1 MTSIEKIKMNKAN
14 PTTLIVGGVN
24 FLGQELVE
32 SLIDQKGFVIML
44 DDINK
49 GNIEYVRKYLD
60 SDLFLFT
67 DNSTLGELKDELS
80 RIDYIIYLTDLVSAS
95 NTEIESE
102 EFLKRSNLLSETLK
116 LSLHFKSK
124 FVLCTS
130 LPVFENSSLTTGKR
144 SKDIHDYDVTEL
156 QRYSES
162 LTKEYVKKASLNA
175 RIVRLGEVVGY
186 GMEIKNTDSNFV
198 RLCKLALSA
207 KPLTIYGE
215 GLELRSYVNVKDAS
229 LGILKSLFEDKT
241 KDKIYSLCYP
251 QNITALSLA
260 YKIAEVEPKAG
271 HIVFKEGDN
280 SGGVFTEK
288 SEDNL
293 SEIGWEAKIPLERSI
308 AQVVSYINDVYTKKV
323 VIHEEKVVDLS
334 KKKFIDNV
342 SKLGRSRSRDSKI
355 HLSDEKLRTK
365 LSSSKEVNFDRNSN
379 SYKVK
384 HFFKTLTFSKLINYL
399 IIIILCFILY
409 FGLLSPVLRNAKA
422 IYELNNISKLE
433 TYNDS
438 DISKAKVS
446 VSGILTDV
454 NNFKGVFDLF
464 YLKDLYTNL
473 NNSFSIDNEYLSFI
487 GNNDSEISK
496 LETFFIGRKT
506 IKDFK
511 LLKVD
516 IDRLNA
522 QKELT
527 KNTNLELLDNI
538 NSSIVS
544 RIENTKIKPVSSY
557 LSFHS
562 KNHAFDQDKNI
573 LLVGQK
579 DGVVK
584 YFNIYSFR
592 DDQLVLVTSSEKISL
607 DLVPSDIK
615 ASVLNI
621 SKNKLTEDV
630 KNTEKNKIKAGM
642 STISKTSIDEVE
654 VFDIGRIYS
663 LIGSG
668 TVAYKDKDVD
678 SVDMET
684 LLKTDQSQEVFSII
698 LNDYLKR
705 DVELSKLGSYLGL
718 LEGIAN

>member
-130 LPVFENSSLTTGKR
+130 LPVFENSSVTT
-144 SKDIHDYDVTEL
+144 SKKSKSIHDYDVTEL

-162 LTKEYVKKASLNA
+162 LTKEYIKKASLNA
-175 RIVRLGEVVGY
+175 RIVRLGEVIGY

-280 SGGVFTEK
+280 TEGVFTEK

-323 VIHEEKVVDLS
+323 EIHEEKVVDSS

-384 HFFKTLTFSKLINYL
+384 HFLKTLTFSKLINYL
-399 IIIILCFILY
+399 IIIVLCFILY
-409 FGLLSPVLRNAKA
+409 FGILSPVLRNAKA

-433 TYNDS
+433 TFNDS
-438 DISKAKVS
+438 DISKAKIS

-454 NNFKGVFDLF
+454 NNFKGVYDLF

-473 NNSFSIDNEYLSFI
+473 NNSFSIDNEYLNFI
-487 GNNDSEISK
+487 STNDSEISK
-496 LETFFIGRKT
+496 LETFFVGRKT

-516 IDRLNA
+516 IDRLNT

-527 KNTNLELLDNI
+527 KKTNLELLDSI

-544 RIENTKIKPVSSY
+544 KIENSKIKPVSSY
-557 LSFHS
+557 LSFIS
-562 KNHAFDQDKNI
+562 KNHAFDQNKNI
-573 LLVGQK
+573 LLMGQK

-592 DDQLVLVTSSEKISL
+592 DNQLVLVTSSEKVSL
-607 DLVPSDIK
+607 DLLTPEIK

-630 KNTEKNKIKAGM
+630 KNTEKNKIKASM
-642 STISKTSIDEVE
+642 STISKVSLDEVE
-654 VFDIGRIYS
+654 VFDTGEIYS

-684 LLKTDQSQEVFSII
+684 LLKTDQSQEIFSTIV
-698 LNDYLKR
+698 NDYLKR

-718 LEGIAN
+718 LEGVTN

>member
-49 GNIEYVRKYLD
+49 GNIENVRKYLD

-80 RIDYIIYLTDLVSAS
+80 RIDYIVYLTDLVSAS

-130 LPVFENSSLTTGKR
+130 LPVFENSSVTT
-144 SKDIHDYDVTEL
+144 SKKSKNIHDYDVTEL

-162 LTKEYVKKASLNA
+162 LTKEYIKKASLNA
-175 RIVRLGEVVGY
+175 RIVRLGEVIGY

-198 RLCKLALSA
+198 RLCKLALTA

-251 QNITALSLA
+251 QNITSLSLA

-280 SGGVFTEK
+280 TGGVFTEK

-323 VIHEEKVVDLS
+323 EIHEEKVVDMS

-384 HFFKTLTFSKLINYL
+384 HFLKTLTFSKLINYL
-399 IIIILCFILY
+399 IILVLCFLLY
-409 FGLLSPVLRNAKA
+409 FGILSPVLRNAKA

-433 TYNDS
+433 TFNDT

-454 NNFKGVFDLF
+454 NNFKGIFDLF

-473 NNSFSIDNEYLSFI
+473 NNSFSIDNEYLNFI
-487 GNNDSEISK
+487 ANNDSEISK
-496 LETFFIGRKT
+496 LETFYSGRKT

-516 IDRLNA
+516 IDRLNT

-527 KNTNLELLDNI
+527 KKTNLELLDNI
-538 NSSIVS
+538 NSSIVTK
-544 RIENTKIKPVSSY
+544 IENTKIKPVSSY
-557 LSFHS
+557 LTFLST
-562 KNHAFDQDKNI
+562 NHAFDQNKNI
-573 LLVGQK
+573 LLIGQK

-584 YFNIYSFR
+584 YFNIYAFR
-592 DDQLVLVTSSEKISL
+592 DDQLVLVTSSEKVSL
-607 DLVPSDIK
+607 DLLTPEIK

-621 SKNKLTEDV
+621 SKSKLTEDV
-630 KNTEKNKIKAGM
+630 KNTEKNKIKSGM

-668 TVAYKDKDVD
+668 TVNYKEKDID

-684 LLKTDQSQEVFSII
+684 LLKTDQSHEVFSTI

-718 LEGIAN
+718 MESITN

>member
-1 MTSIEKIKMNKAN
+1 MTSIEKIKYNKAN

-49 GNIEYVRKYLD
+49 GNIEYIRKYLD
-60 SDLFLFT
+60 NELFLFT
-67 DNSTLGELKDELS
+67 DNSTLTELKEELS
-80 RIDYIIYLTDLVSAS
+80 RIDYIIYLTDLVSSS
-95 NTEIESE
+95 NSEIESE

-124 FVLCTS
+124 FVLCSS
-130 LPVFENSSLTTGKR
+130 LPIFESSSLTTGKKSR
-144 SKDIHDYDVTEL
+144 DIHDYDVTEL

-162 LTKEYVKKASLNA
+162 LVKEYIKKASLNA
-175 RIVRLGEVVGY
+175 RIVRLGEVIGY
-186 GMEIKNTDSNFV
+186 GMEIKNTESNFV

-207 KPLTIYGE
+207 KPLSIYGE

-271 HIVFKEGDN
+271 HIVFKEGDESN
-280 SGGVFTEK
+280 AVFTEK

-293 SEIGWEAKIPLERSI
+293 SGIGWEAKIPLERSI

-323 VIHEEKVVDLS
+323 VIHEDKVVDSS
-334 KKKFIDNV
+334 KKKFIENV
-342 SKLGRSRSRDSKI
+342 SKLSRSRSRDSKI

-379 SYKVK
+379 SYRVK

-399 IIIILCFILY
+399 VIITLCFVLY
-409 FGLLSPVLRNAKA
+409 FGILSPVLRNAKA

-433 TYNDS
+433 TLSKS
-438 DISKAKVS
+438 DLEKSNLAVN
-446 VSGILTDV
+446 GILKDI
-454 NNFKGVFDLF
+454 NSFKSVFNLF
-464 YLKDLYTNL
+464 YLNDLYTNL
-473 NNSFSIDNEYLSFI
+473 NNSFSIDQEYLDFVSS
-487 GNNDSEISK
+487 NEAELTK
-496 LETFFIGRKT
+496 LESFYIGRT
-506 IKDFK
+506 TLKDFK
-511 LLKVD
+511 ILKVD
-516 IDRLNA
+516 IDRLKS

-527 KNTNLELLDNI
+527 KNTNLELVDSI
-538 NSSIVS
+538 NNSLVS
-544 RIENTKIKPVSSY
+544 KIETSKILPVSNY
-557 LSFHS
+557 LNFTST
-562 KNHAFDQDKNI
+562 NHAFDQDKNI
-573 LLVGQK
+573 LLIGQK

-584 YFNIYSFR
+584 YFNVYSFR
-592 DDQLVLVTSSEKISL
+592 DNQLVLITSSEKVSI
-607 DLVPSDIK
+607 DLLTPEVK
-615 ASVLNI
+615 ASVLSI
-621 SKNKLTEDV
+621 SKNKLTEDLE
-630 KNTEKNKIKAGM
+630 NTEKNKLKGVM
-642 STISKTSIDEVE
+642 STISKVGIDEVE
-654 VFDIGRIYS
+654 VFDLTRIYS

-668 TVAYKDKDVD
+668 TVQYKEKSID
-678 SVDMET
+678 SVDMEI
-684 LLKTDQSQEVFSII
+684 LLKTDQSEEIYSTI

-705 DVELSKLGSYLGL
+705 DVDLSKLGSYLDL
-718 LEGIAN
+718 LESITN

>member
-14 PTTLIVGGVN
+14 PTTLILGGVN

-80 RIDYIIYLTDLVSAS
+80 RIDYIVYLTDLVSSS

-130 LPVFENSSLTTGKR
+130 LPVFENSSVTTK
-144 SKDIHDYDVTEL
+144 SKSIHDYDVTEL

-162 LTKEYVKKASLNA
+162 LTKEYIKKASLNA
-175 RIVRLGEVVGY
+175 RVVRLGEVVGY

-271 HIVFKEGDN
+271 HIVFKEGEE
-280 SGGVFTEK
+280 SKGVFTEK

-323 VIHEEKVVDLS
+323 VIHEEKVIDES

-399 IIIILCFILY
+399 IIIVLCFILY

-422 IYELNNISKLE
+422 IYELNTISKLE
-433 TYNDS
+433 AFSKD
-438 DISKAKVS
+438 DIARVKVS
-446 VSGILTDV
+446 VSGILSDV
-454 NNFKGVFDLF
+454 NGFKSIFDLF

-473 NNSFSIDNEYLSFI
+473 NNSFSIDNEYLNFI
-487 GNNDSEISK
+487 SNNDSEISK

-511 LLKVD
+511 LLKAD
-516 IDRLNA
+516 IDRLNT
-522 QKELT
+522 QKVNT

-538 NSSIVS
+538 NSSLVNK
-544 RIENTKIKPVSSY
+544 IEESKITPVSKY
-557 LSFHS
+557 LNFIS

-573 LLVGQK
+573 LLIGQK

-584 YFNIYSFR
+584 YFNIYAFR

-607 DLVPSDIK
+607 DLLPSEIK
-615 ASVLNI
+615 ASVLNV
-621 SKNKLTEDV
+621 SKNKLTDDV
-630 KNTEKNKIKAGM
+630 KNTEKNKIKTGM
-642 STISKTSIDEVE
+642 SSLSKVSVDEVE

-668 TVAYKDKDVD
+668 TIVYKDKDLD

-684 LLKTDQSQEVFSII
+684 LLKTDQSQEIFSTI
-698 LNDYLKR
+698 LNGYLKR
-705 DVELSKLGSYLGL
+705 DVELFKLGSYLDL
-718 LEGIAN
+718 LDGITN

>member
-1 MTSIEKIKMNKAN
+1 MTSTEKIKFNKTN
-14 PTTLIVGGVN
+14 PTTLIIGGVN

-49 GNIEYVRKYLD
+49 GNIEYIRKYLD
-60 SDLFLFT
+60 NELFLFT
-67 DNSTLGELKDELS
+67 DNSTLTELKEELT
-80 RIDYIIYLTDLVSAS
+80 RIDYIIYLTDLVSSS
-95 NTEIESE
+95 NSEIESE

-124 FVLCTS
+124 FVLCSS
-130 LPVFENSSLTTGKR
+130 LPIFENSNVAKSKRGKG
-144 SKDIHDYDVTEL
+144 IHEYDVTEL

-162 LTKEYVKKASLNA
+162 LVREYIKKASLNA
-175 RIVRLGEVVGY
+175 RIVRLGEVIGY
-186 GMEIKNTDSNFV
+186 GMEIKNTDSNLV

-207 KPLTIYGE
+207 KPLSIYGE

-271 HIVFKEGDN
+271 HIVFKEGEDV
-280 SGGVFTEK
+280 SELYTEK
-288 SEDNL
+288 SDDNL
-293 SEIGWEAKIPLERSI
+293 SEIGWEPKITLERSI

-323 VIHEEKVVDLS
+323 VIHEEKVIDTS
-334 KKKFIDNV
+334 KKKFIENV
-342 SKLGRSRSRDSKI
+342 SMLSRSRSRDSKI

-365 LSSSKEVNFDRNSN
+365 LSSSKEVNFDRNSS
-379 SYKVK
+379 SYKIK
-384 HFFKTLTFSKLINYL
+384 HFLKTLTFSKLINYL
-399 IIIILCFILY
+399 LILVLCFFLY
-409 FGLLSPVLRNAKA
+409 FGILSPVLRNAKS
-422 IYELNNISKLE
+422 IYELNSISKLQ
-433 TYNDS
+433 TLSKS
-438 DISKAKVS
+438 DIDKAKSS

-454 NNFKGVFDLF
+454 NQFKAVFDLF

-473 NNSFSIDNEYLSFI
+473 NNSFSIDNEYLKFLI
-487 GNNDSEISK
+487 TNESELTK
-496 LETFFIGRKT
+496 LEAFFTGRTT

-516 IDRLNA
+516 VDRLNS
-522 QKELT
+522 QKDLT
-527 KNTNLELLDNI
+527 KNTNLEIVDGI
-538 NSSIVS
+538 NNSLVNT
-544 RIENTKIKPVSSY
+544 IETSKLNPVSKY
-557 LSFHS
+557 LAFIS

-573 LLVGQK
+573 LLIGQK
-579 DGVVK
+579 DGVIK
-584 YFNIYSFR
+584 YFNVYSFK
-592 DDQLVLVTSSEKISL
+592 DNQLALVTSSEQVSL
-607 DLVPSDIK
+607 DLLTTDIK

-630 KNTEKNKIKAGM
+630 KIAEKNKIKAGM
-642 STISKTSIDEVE
+642 STIAKVSIDEVE
-654 VFDIGRIYS
+654 VFDISRIYS

-668 TVAYKDKDVD
+668 SVNYKDKDID

-684 LLKTDQSQEVFSII
+684 LLKTDQSEAIYSTI

-705 DVELSKLGSYLGL
+705 DVELSKLGSYLDL
-718 LEGIAN
+718 LVGITN

>member
-1 MTSIEKIKMNKAN
+1 MTSIEKIKFNKAN

-49 GNIEYVRKYLD
+49 GNIEHIRKYLD
-60 SDLFLFT
+60 NELFLFT
-67 DNSTLGELKDELS
+67 DNSTLSELKEELS
-80 RIDYIIYLTDLVSAS
+80 RIDYIIYHTDLVSSS
-95 NTEIESE
+95 NSEIESE

-124 FVLCTS
+124 FVLCSS
-130 LPVFENSSLTTGKR
+130 LPVFENSTVASGKKP
-144 SKDIHDYDVTEL
+144 SKIHEYDVTEL

-162 LTKEYVKKASLNA
+162 LVKEYIKKASLNA
-175 RIVRLGEVVGY
+175 RIVRLGEVIGY
-186 GMEIKNTDSNFV
+186 GMEIKNTDSNLV
-198 RLCKLALSA
+198 RLCKLALSS
-207 KPLTIYGE
+207 KPLSIYGE

-241 KDKIYSLCYP
+241 KDKIYALCYP

-271 HIVFKEGDN
+271 HIVFKEGAESN
-280 SGGVFTEK
+280 GIFTEK

-323 VIHEEKVVDLS
+323 VVQEVKVIDNS
-334 KKKFIDNV
+334 KKKFIENV
-342 SKLGRSRSRDSKI
+342 SKLSRSRSRDSKI

-379 SYKVK
+379 SYKIK
-384 HFFKTLTFSKLINYL
+384 HFLKTLTFSKLVNYL
-399 IIIILCFILY
+399 LILILCFFLY
-409 FGLLSPVLRNAKA
+409 FGILSPVLRNTKA

-433 TYNDS
+433 TLNKA
-438 DISKAKVS
+438 DIDKAKAS
-446 VSGILTDV
+446 VSGILNDV
-454 NNFKGVFDLF
+454 NQFKTVFDLF

-473 NNSFSIDNEYLSFI
+473 NNSFSIDNEYLKFVSDNESELTKLQSFF
-487 GNNDSEISK
+487 
-496 LETFFIGRKT
+496 LGRTT

-516 IDRLNA
+516 IDKLIS

-527 KNTNLELLDNI
+527 KNTNIEVVDGI
-538 NSSIVS
+538 NNSLVS
-544 RIENTKIKPVSSY
+544 KIQTSKITPVSKY
-557 LSFHS
+557 LTFIS

-573 LLVGQK
+573 LLIGQM

-584 YFNIYSFR
+584 YLNVYSFK
-592 DDQLVLVTSSEKISL
+592 DNQLALVTSSEKVSL
-607 DLVPSDIK
+607 DLLTPEVK

-621 SKNKLTEDV
+621 SKNKLTDDV
-630 KNTEKNKIKAGM
+630 KIGEKNKIKAGI
-642 STISKTSIDEVE
+642 STIAKISIDEVE
-654 VFDIGRIYS
+654 VFDISQIYS

-668 TVAYKDKDVD
+668 TVEYKNKTVD
-678 SVDMET
+678 SVDIEK
-684 LLKTDQSQEVFSII
+684 LLKSDQSEEIYSTI

-705 DVELSKLGSYLGL
+705 DVELSNLDSYLDL
-718 LEGIAN
+718 LDSITN